1 MRVGVL
7 AALLC
12 IGGCQSTSV
21 GVEPVPAPKSIPTL
35 PKVEAKREKIPDWA
49 MKQLPEDK
57 PREFSTQEAVN
68 LSCRRLN
75 IIKHAN
81 CVNALRKQYNE
92 WKGVDPASCK
102 LDLNKGCNHP

>member
-1 MRVGVL
+1 MMRAGMLAVL
-7 AALLC
+7 IC
-12 IGGCQSTSV
+12 IGGCQNVPV
-21 GVEPVPAPKSIPTL
+21 GAAPTPPPKML

-92 WKGVDPASCK
+92 GKDVDPASCK
-102 LDLNKGCNHP
+102 LDLDKGCKHP